1 MSKVDKLS
9 ILGVRSFDNQHPET
23 IQLYTPL
30 TLIVGYNGSGKTTI
44 IECLKY
50 ATIGDLPP
58 NSKGGAFIHD
68 PKICNEKEVLA
79 QVKMSFNGTNGAK
92 MVVTRSVQLTV
103 KKATRVQKTL
113 ECQLLSIK
121 GGERT
126 SISSRV
132 AELDQI
138 MPQYLGVSKAVL
150 DNVIFCHQDES
161 LWPMSEPSVL
171 KKKFDEIFEALKY
184 TKALDNI
191 KLLRKSQNDK
201 LGNYKQTE
209 EYMKA
214 NKDKGDRAEKKS
226 RELDAELKTLRAEIT
241 QLEIEIKEAQSK
253 HQEAFDHAAQYVQ
266 VADSLNLKQNHR
278 DWLENTVKGLRQGL
292 IERSESDEW
301 LQAEVEQYDERLTAY
316 ERNKSEQAKHYENLT
331 RSIDE
336 SRRNLSVRH
345 SEAGRHEQQKV
356 HHEQQIEK
364 RKVLIKDSSRRHDI
378 RGYDADLDDMQ
389 ISEYVEKISR
399 LCKEQ
404 LDAVEK
410 VRRENERE
418 VKKAQEMLSKLGERR
433 SVLEA
438 DKNTAKQQS
447 TANDRQ
453 IGNLHTDLNSIEID
467 EGGKAILES
476 KIEDVEKRLNKAKSD
491 SEKAAWDTKLQEKK
505 FQLRAMEE
513 ESQQL
518 NRDLVQSTKQ
528 AGELARLDHL
538 RREVASLQRNIEKMK
553 GVYGGRLQT
562 LVSQNWQP
570 SNLEA
575 SFQKVVDRKNSE
587 IEEAK
592 RHRDAVS
599 RGLEQIDFKISNAK
613 MNLKKGEQELA
624 ACVIRLEENVGGEP
638 EQYIRVLSELQQARD
653 VFKADF
659 DSFEHMRDFYAKGI
673 TIAQKDSKCRLC
685 QRGFHGTEQNGFISR
700 MKAKL
705 ENETAAEVERDLSDA
720 EEDLRRAKEAGPSY
734 ETWVRLSKA
743 ELPKLQEDL
752 KNLGRDREKLL
763 REIEEH
769 DKIVKEYEHA
779 KADVESLTKPVR
791 DIVKYQQDLNN
802 FSGQIK
808 DLTENQKD
816 TGLSRTLEDI
826 QERLEVLDGKSRGLR
841 NSIDKLTAN
850 KESARLQISALELE
864 LSREKSNLSNANH
877 ELDKK
882 TGLLKRIE
890 ELRGANREH
899 RDTVKR
905 LDKQL
910 QELAPQLSEQET
922 KLSDIKQRGADKE
935 KTLQEDASSYSDTV
949 YKLELAEQTIQ
960 AYLDDGGPSKL
971 AKCQRYIDNIQRE
984 IRQLED
990 EQKRVI
996 KSINKISEEL
1006 TNHEAT
1012 KRTIVDNI
1020 NYRHR
1025 LRELEGV
1032 KNEIAHLS
1040 AQNDEADRSSWQK
1053 QASHWK
1059 RVYDSFSTQKSS
1071 KLGAA
1076 KAKDDQL
1083 GQLIKDWETDY
1094 KDAAYLYKK
1103 AHIEVETTKAAVE
1116 DLGRYGGALDKAIMK
1131 YHSIKMEEINRII
1144 EELWKKT
1151 YQGTDVDTI
1160 LIRSDNEAAK
1170 GNRSYNY
1177 RVCMVKQDAEMDMRG
1192 RCSAGQKVLASIII
1206 RLALAECFGVNC
1218 GLIALDEPTTNLDR
1232 DNIRSLAQS
1241 LHDIIE
1247 ARRHQS
1253 NFQLI
1258 VITHDEDFL
1267 KQMKCPDFCDYYYR
1281 ISRNDRQKSIIERQS
1296 IAEVM

>member
-1 MSKVDKLS
+1 MLNT
-9 ILGVRSFDNQHPET
+9 FQ
-23 IQLYTPL
+23 
-30 TLIVGYNGSGKTTI
+30 
-44 IECLKY
+44 
-50 ATIGDLPP
+50 
-58 NSKGGAFIHD
+58 
-68 PKICNEKEVLA
+68 ICNEKEVLA

-191 KLLRKSQNDK
+191 KQLRKSQNDQ
-201 LGNYKQTE
+201 LGKFKQTE

-266 VADSLNLKQNHR
+266 VAESLNLKQNHR
-278 DWLENTVKGLRQGL
+278 DWLENTVNGLRKGLT
-292 IERSESDEW
+292 ERSESDEW
-301 LQAEVEQYDERLTAY
+301 LQAEVDQYDERLMVY
-316 ERNKSEQAKHYENLT
+316 ERNKSEQAKHYETLT

-336 SRRNLSVRH
+336 NRRKLSMRH
-345 SEAGRHEQQKV
+345 SEAGRYEQQKV

-364 RKVLIKDSSRRHDI
+364 RKVLIKDSSRMHDI
-378 RGYDADLDDMQ
+378 PGYDADLDDMQ
-389 ISEYVEKISR
+389 ISEYVERISR
-399 LCKEQ
+399 LCKDQ
-404 LDAVEK
+404 LAAVEK

-438 DKNTAKQQS
+438 DKNTVKQQS

-453 IGNLHTDLNSIEID
+453 IGNLQTDLNSIEID

-476 KIEDVEKRLNKAKSD
+476 KIEDVEERLKEAKID

-505 FQLRAMEE
+505 LQLRAMEE

-538 RREVASLQRNIEKMK
+538 RREVATLQRNIEKMK
-553 GVYGGRLQT
+553 GVHGGRLQT
-562 LVSQNWQP
+562 FVSQNWQP

-575 SFQKVVDRKNSE
+575 SFQKVIERKISE

-592 RHRDAVS
+592 RHREIVS
-599 RGLEQIDFKISNAK
+599 RSLEQIDFKIGNAR
-613 MNLKKGEQELA
+613 MNLKKAEKELA
-624 ACVIRLEENVGGEP
+624 ACVRHLEENVDGEP
-638 EQYIRVLSELQQARD
+638 EQYVRVLAELQQARD

-659 DSFEHMRDFYAKGI
+659 DSFEHMRDYYAKGI
-673 TIAQKDSKCRLC
+673 TIAQKDNKCRLC

-705 ENETAAEVERDLSDA
+705 ENETAAEVERDLRDA

-752 KNLGRDREKLL
+752 KNLGTEREKLL
-763 REIEEH
+763 REIEER

-779 KADVESLTKPVR
+779 RVDVESLTKPVR
-791 DIVKYQQDLNN
+791 DIVKYQQDLTS

-808 DLTENQKD
+808 DLTENHRD

-841 NSIDKLTAN
+841 NSIDKVTAD

-864 LSREKSNLSNANH
+864 LSKEKSNLSNANH

-890 ELRGANREH
+890 DLRSANREH
-899 RDTVKR
+899 RETLKR

-935 KTLQEDASSYSDTV
+935 KALQEDASSYSDTV

-960 AYLDDGGPSKL
+960 AYLDDGGPSKS
-971 AKCQRYIDNIQRE
+971 AKCQRDIENIQRE
-984 IRQLED
+984 IRQTED

-1006 TNHEAT
+1006 TKHEAT

-1020 NYRHR
+1020 NYRQR

-1032 KNEIAHLS
+1032 KDEIAHLG

-1059 RVYDSFSTQKSS
+1059 RVYDSLSTQRSS

-1083 GQLIKDWETDY
+1083 GQLITDWETDY

-1103 AHIEVETTKAAVE
+1103 AHIEVEVGRAVLDNIRLWLIFGQTTKAAVE
-1116 DLGRYGGALDKAIMK
+1116 DLGRYGGALDK
-1131 YHSIKMEEINRII
+1131 
-1144 EELWKKT
+1144 
-1151 YQGTDVDTI
+1151 
-1160 LIRSDNEAAK
+1160 
-1170 GNRSYNY
+1170 
-1177 RVCMVKQDAEMDMRG
+1177 
-1192 RCSAGQKVLASIII
+1192 
-1206 RLALAECFGVNC
+1206 
-1218 GLIALDEPTTNLDR
+1218 
-1232 DNIRSLAQS
+1232 
-1241 LHDIIE
+1241 
-1247 ARRHQS
+1247 
-1253 NFQLI
+1253 
-1258 VITHDEDFL
+1258 
-1267 KQMKCPDFCDYYYR
+1267 
-1281 ISRNDRQKSIIERQS
+1281 
-1296 IAEVM
+1296 